1 MGNSGNNN
9 YPLLKIYGIVASL
22 KNAEKKLAEYILENP
37 KTTINSTIEELAEKS
52 KSSYATISRFAK
64 KLGYSGYKDLKKNL
78 LDDILL
84 NNSEDL
90 TSNSYNFDENT
101 TIESAIE
108 KTFALSHKIL
118 TECESF
124 TVNSEMEKATSAIL
138 NSKKVLIV
146 GSGTSGLSAQYAYL
160 KIFRLGINCKAE
172 TDPVIYSMEASLLE
186 EEDVFIGVSSSGR
199 TTSIVDAAKIALEK
213 KATIISLS
221 DYAIS
226 PLNKI
231 ADINLHTTP
240 RNTNLFKNLE
250 MPLLIGQI
258 SLIDILFSLLC
269 LNKPALVDT
278 FYRDTKRTADQLK
291 L

>member
-1 MGNSGNNN
+1 MENSGSKN
-9 YPLLKIYGIVASL
+9 YPLLKIYGIYSSL
-22 KNAEKKLAEYILENP
+22 KKAEKKLAEYILENP
-37 KTTINSTIEELAEKS
+37 KITINLTIEELAEQS
-52 KSSYATISRFAK
+52 NSSYATISRFAK

-78 LDDILL
+78 LDDIIS

-90 TSNSYNFDENT
+90 TSDKYKIDENT
-101 TIESAIE
+101 SLESAIK
-108 KTFALSHKIL
+108 KTYSLSHKIL

-124 TVNSEMEKATSAIL
+124 IDNGEMERATSAIL
-138 NSKKVLIV
+138 RSKKVLIV

-172 TDPVIYSMEASLLE
+172 TDPVIFSMEVSLLE
-186 EEDVFIGVSSSGR
+186 ENDVFIGVSSSGR
-199 TTSIVDAAKIALEK
+199 TTSIVNAAKIALEK
-213 KATIISLS
+213 KAIVISLS

-240 RNTNLFKNLE
+240 RNSNLFKNLE

-269 LNKPALVDT
+269 LNKPEFVDS
-278 FYRDTKRTADQLK
+278 FYRETKSVADQLK